1 MITLIGL
8 GNPGS
13 EYEFT
18 RHNAGKLF
26 VGYHLRQHPVEGV
39 EAIETECYMNE
50 SGNYIK
56 NQISAVKKMKQKEK
70 DYRLLIIAHDDLD
83 IPFGK
88 FKIQFGKG
96 PRQHKGILSIEGT
109 LGTTEFWRV
118 RIGIDARSKAT
129 SDKRLATSQNGE
141 EYVLQQFSKKELGE
155 LEAVFSRI
163 REQLG
168 LLALS

>member
-1 MITLIGL
+1 MIRFTLIGL
-8 GNPGS
+8 GNRGNG
-13 EYEFT
+13 YELT

-26 VGYHLRQHPVEGV
+26 VRFLQDHPFEGV
-39 EAIETECYMNE
+39 EVVETECFMNE

-70 DYRLLIIAHDDLD
+70 DYRSLVIAHDDLD

-96 PRQHKGILSIEGT
+96 PRQHNGILSIEEA

-118 RIGIDARSKAT
+118 RIGIEARSLVT
-129 SDKRLATSQNGE
+129 SMRPSGE
-141 EYVLQQFSKKELGE
+141 EYVLQQFSKEE
-155 LEAVFSRI
+155 RTQLETIFLQA

-168 LLALS
+168 LFPSL